1 MEICGYIWCVCRPLE
16 MQKQPE
22 MTTAVDSG
30 STLRSASTKDTKSL
44 VPTWGHTFWKSQ
56 GWFFRW
62 KMIQLF
68 KKIIVCVCDIQ
79 QNNYIIKVNTH
90 NISFVL
96 LQSENERNYHIFYQM
111 CACAN
116 QPEFK
121 SLRLCECFCTCYLT
135 LNCICLGVAIHILE
149 SREQQRLRS

>member
-1 MEICGYIWCVCRPLE
+1 M
-16 MQKQPE
+16 
-22 MTTAVDSG
+22 
-30 STLRSASTKDTKSL
+30 
-44 VPTWGHTFWKSQ
+44 
-56 GWFFRW
+56 
-62 KMIQLF
+62 LF
-68 KKIIVCVCDIQ
+68 IVCEHDIQ

-121 SLRLCECFCTCYLT
+121 GLRLCECFCTCYLT
-135 LNCICLGVAIHILE
+135 LNFICLGVAIHILE
-149 SREQQRLRS
+149 SRERQRL